1 MTILSELSEHVQKG
15 RIKNVKALTEQALAE
30 NIPAK
35 IILTEGLQRG
45 MLKVSETY
53 KKGKIFVPEVLMATM
68 AINAGIAILEPELSK
83 TGAEPVGK
91 AVIGTVEGDLHEIGK
106 NLVMIMMRGV
116 GFEVFD
122 LGIDVSPETFVDK
135 AEEMG
140 ADVICMSALL
150 TTTMQNMKQ
159 VTDLLEKRGLRQ
171 KYIVMVGG
179 APVNDNYAKEI
190 GADFYTENAAEAA
203 ETARRSVLTKKQGLK

>member
-15 RIKNVKALTEQALAE
+15 RIKNVKTLTEQALAE

-45 MLKVSETY
+45 MLEVSETY

-135 AEEMG
+135 AEEIG

-203 ETARRSVLTKKQGLK
+203 ETARRSVLTKK